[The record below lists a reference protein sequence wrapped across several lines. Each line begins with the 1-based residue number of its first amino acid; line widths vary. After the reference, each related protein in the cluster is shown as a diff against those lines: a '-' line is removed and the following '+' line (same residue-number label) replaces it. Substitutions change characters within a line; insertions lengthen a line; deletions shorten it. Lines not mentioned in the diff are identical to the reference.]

1 MSGDFKPSPQPS
13 PKGRG
18 GALLEII
25 RDKIRKDGPMSLA
38 DYMGLC
44 LSHPE
49 HGYYMTRDPLGAG
62 GDFTTAPEVSQMFGE
77 MVGAWLA
84 DIWIQ
89 MGLPPDF
96 TLLECGP
103 GRGTLMADIMRAT
116 KRVPGFHDAA
126 RIHLMEIGPVLRAA
140 QTQALSSYDPVWV
153 MDLEGLPKD
162 IPLLVVANEFL
173 DALPV
178 QQISRTSEGF
188 FERVVVIDDNN
199 SLRFA
204 WKEADFALCADHMEE
219 GVFEVSPILNQF
231 MKSLSFFLK
240 KQGGIALFVDYG
252 HVRTAC
258 GETVQ
263 AMRNHRFE
271 NILTSPGEC
280 DLTAHVD
287 FENVGRIAASE
298 GLLVHGPVTQGA
310 FLKALGIEAR
320 AAILADSAG
329 VTQHDSLMTDL
340 HRLIDTSQMGTLF
353 KVMALCDDPC
363 ITPAG
368 FHEGL

>member
-1 MSGDFKPSPQPS
+1 MS
-13 PKGRG
+13 
-18 GALLEII
+18 ALLEII
-25 RDKIRKDGPMSLA
+25 RDEIRAHGPMSLA

-77 MVGAWLA
+77 MIGAWLA
-84 DIWIQ
+84 DIWMQ
-89 MGLPPDF
+89 MGSPPAF

-116 KRVPGFHDAA
+116 KCVPGFHSAA
-126 RIHLMEIGPVLRAA
+126 RIYLMEISPVLRAA
-140 QTQALSSYDPVWV
+140 QARALAAYDPVWV
-153 MDLEGLPKD
+153 TDMEEVPTE

-178 QQISRTSEGF
+178 QQFSRTSEGF
-188 FERVVVIDDNN
+188 FERVIVIDDNN
-199 SLRFA
+199 SLRLA
-204 WKEADFALCADHMEE
+204 WKKADSPPLFPLDEE
-219 GVFEVSPILNQF
+219 GVFEASPILNQY
-231 MKSLSFFLK
+231 MKSLCFSLK
-240 KQGGIALFVDYG
+240 KQSGAVLLVDYG
-252 HVRTAC
+252 HVETAC

-263 AMRNHRFE
+263 AMRFHRFE

-287 FENVGRIAASE
+287 FAHVGRIAASE
-298 GLLVHGPVTQGA
+298 RLSVHGPVTQGA

-320 AAILADSAG
+320 ATMLGQGAD
-329 VTQHDSLMTDL
+329 VTQRDSLMVDL

-353 KVMALCDDPC
+353 KVIALCDDPR
-363 ITPAG
+363 IIPAG
-368 FHEGL
+368 FHEGV

>member
-1 MSGDFKPSPQPS
+1 MS
-13 PKGRG
+13 
-18 GALLEII
+18 ALLDII
-25 RDKIRKDGPMSLA
+25 RDKIRKDGPMDLA

-77 MVGAWLA
+77 MIGAWLA
-84 DIWIQ
+84 DIWMQ
-89 MGLPPDF
+89 MGSPPDF

-126 RIHLMEIGPVLRAA
+126 RIHLMEISPVLRAA
-140 QTQALSSYDPVWV
+140 QAQALSSCEPVWV
-153 MDLEGLPKD
+153 TDLEGLPKD

-188 FERVVVIDDNN
+188 FERVIVIDDNN
-199 SLRFA
+199 SLRLA
-204 WKEADFALCADHMEE
+204 WKRGGQPHFFPAGGE
-219 GVFEVSPILNQF
+219 GVFETSSILNQF
-231 MKSLSFFLK
+231 MRSLSFFIK
-240 KQGGIALFVDYG
+240 KQGGAAIFIDYG
-252 HVRTAC
+252 YVRTAC

-263 AMRNHRFE
+263 AMRSHRFE
-271 NILTSPGEC
+271 NVLASPGEC

-298 GLLVHGPVTQGA
+298 GVPVHGPVTQGA
-310 FLKALGIEAR
+310 FLKALGIETR
-320 AAILADSAG
+320 AAMLSNGAD
-329 VTQHDSLMTDL
+329 VTRHDSLRADL

-353 KVMALCDDPC
+353 KVMALCDDPR
-363 ITPAG
+363 IIPAG
-368 FHEGL
+368 FHEGF